1 MGIAFE
7 TFHQNQDCILFS
19 PRLSDPDEQAIL
31 IEEAY
36 LCVRSCL
43 RILKSVTE
51 SRSSFYVVLECLKNI
66 ETCASFLR
74 DRVMLDKE
82 NEKPMEKM
90 KQMVV
95 ESSQVSIKWCKKY
108 QYNHNFPCYL
118 MDEAEKELQVCINAA
133 SKQYCL

>member
-1 MGIAFE
+1 MGIAFQ

-19 PRLSDPDEQAIL
+19 VRLSDPDEQAIL

-36 LCVRSCL
+36 LCVRSCQ

-51 SRSSFYVVLECLKNI
+51 SRSSFDVVLECLKNI
-66 ETCASFLR
+66 EACVSFLR
-74 DRVMLDKE
+74 ERVMLDKE

-95 ESSQVSIKWCKKY
+95 ESFQVSINWCKRY
-108 QYNHNFPCYL
+108 LYNHNFPCYH
-118 MDEAEKELQVCINAA
+118 MDETEKELQVCINAA